1 METGSDLAVW
11 DEHRTQHTIHV
22 PFGAMLCFDG
32 TVIHAGAET
41 NSSTEQYRF
50 HVYGDVETK
59 RDERVLYGVKR

>member
-1 METGSDLAVW
+1 
-11 DEHRTQHTIHV
+11 
-22 PFGAMLCFDG
+22 MLCFDG